1 MRLESWQSLE
11 TISSSPVPMVNH
23 LARSLGATL
32 TCQSRIVAH
41 FQKGAGLQIPCYV
54 QRHGFIDKAR
64 PQKLLP
70 QLRGQG
76 CHRHCCSWAF
86 WCGEMTMNTCLD
98 AEPEPAA
105 KG

>member
-1 MRLESWQSLE
+1 MKLESWQSLE

-23 LARSLGATL
+23 LTRSLGARL

-70 QLRGQG
+70 
-76 CHRHCCSWAF
+76 HCV
-86 WCGEMTMNTCLD
+86 
-98 AEPEPAA
+98 A
-105 KG
+105 KVVTDIV